1 MGYSGHTWSH
11 CGPCP
16 ATAQAGTVPS
26 PTALGTSAPPPRSV
40 WRLALTGRARPQPLV
55 ARQRH
60 ISGVISVVISGNVVG
75 GCWLVINSPTGRS
88 GSRGRQPGPG
98 QQAASSRLTKGS
110 MQAGKGQQFSD
121 VVCLQNGR
129 RGFIYKSS
137 SELSPSSTPPPSCR
151 SASSPPAP
159 MSPRNAVSISRS
171 MSTSTPTCASIR
183 DL

>member
-1 MGYSGHTWSH
+1 MVALLIT
-11 CGPCP
+11 
-16 ATAQAGTVPS
+16 AT
-26 PTALGTSAPPPRSV
+26 
-40 WRLALTGRARPQPLV
+40 LV

-159 MSPRNAVSISRS
+159 MSLLLRCRTQARVAIKNTEWLPYLASEKFCGCHHSDSFLFVSLDARANTFAVDRGEE
-171 MSTSTPTCASIR
+171 R
-183 DL
+183 LVFRV